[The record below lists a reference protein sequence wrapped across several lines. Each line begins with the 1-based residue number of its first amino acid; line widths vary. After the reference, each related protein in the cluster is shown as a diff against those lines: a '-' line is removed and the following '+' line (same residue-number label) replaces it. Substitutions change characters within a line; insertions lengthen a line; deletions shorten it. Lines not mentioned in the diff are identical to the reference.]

1 MSTIEH
7 RGIISDER
15 LSLRAKGL
23 YLVLAEMKSGEGY
36 TFSKLQRRCREGRD
50 ALRGALSELETC
62 GWIERIQPR
71 ELGRYNSTEMRLTQ
85 PIQEASDK

>member
-62 GWIERIQPR
+62 GWIERIQHK
-71 ELGRYNSTEMRLTQ
+71 ELGRYSRTEMRLTQ
-85 PIQEASDK
+85 TFEEASDI